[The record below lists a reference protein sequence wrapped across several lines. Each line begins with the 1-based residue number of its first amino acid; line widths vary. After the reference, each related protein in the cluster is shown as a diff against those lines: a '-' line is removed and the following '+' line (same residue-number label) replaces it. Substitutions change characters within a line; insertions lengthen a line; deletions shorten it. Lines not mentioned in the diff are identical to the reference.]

1 MGDIV
6 DTSFI
11 VQNLHHLNMQLECRP
26 QYCQGYGCRNRQRD
40 PEYEAVEERAGSV
53 GEQESGEDE
62 ELANSLILVR
72 ELLVHKGKGSLYAT
86 LMDRNYISEI
96 EFDDNTMTKT
106 AFRLLT
112 LELTLTETGKLA
124 FREIIAIIFEY
135 LNKAKDEWLADG

>member
-1 MGDIV
+1 MAWD
-6 DTSFI
+6 
-11 VQNLHHLNMQLECRP
+11 L
-26 QYCQGYGCRNRQRD
+26 
-40 PEYEAVEERAGSV
+40 
-53 GEQESGEDE
+53 ESGEDE